1 MSRKNKWG
9 LGGEIMLLIKLA
21 LRNLTRHKRR
31 VLAIAIILAIGI
43 AVYLT
48 IDSLMLGLTQ
58 MSFNNL
64 INLETGHL
72 QVVNQTY
79 WSKKEDLPLKDLIDW
94 NSDLKA
100 KIKKPRTIK
109 SIMPQLKFSA
119 NLNNGVDEMPVTGYG
134 IDIKQAR
141 TTLSLEDYIVEGQ
154 YFTTTNYQAL
164 LGKKLADLMELEV
177 GDYLTLLLKTKEE
190 TFNTIDAE
198 IVGLV
203 NTQNPDVNNNYVY
216 VPLNTAQN
224 ALDVEGQISQLLI
237 RLNNAKNIN
246 ATQAQLKKEIMSSRQ
261 DLTVR
266 SWRDLAQSVIAMS
279 KAQNIETGFMMG
291 IILIIAAIGIIN
303 TVILSALERTKEI
316 GMMKALGFKKKE
328 IIFIFMIE
336 SAGIGF
342 LGGIIGILLS
352 GGGVYYLVT
361 TGIDLSALLG
371 GQSFGLPIMGQLYG
385 VYAPLH
391 FLFIFI
397 AGVILSILASIPPAY
412 WAAQKDPVKAIHS

>member
-1 MSRKNKWG
+1 
-9 LGGEIMLLIKLA
+9 MLLIKLA

-31 VLAIAIILAIGI
+31 VLAIAVILAIGI

-79 WSKKEDLPLKDLIDW
+79 WSEREELPLKNLIDW
-94 NSDLKA
+94 NSDLKT
-100 KIKKPRTIK
+100 KLKKPATIK
-109 SIMPQLKFSA
+109 SAMPQLKFSA
-119 NLNNGVDEMPVTGYG
+119 NLNNGIDEMPITGYG
-134 IDIKQAR
+134 IDIKQSQEA
-141 TTLSLEDYIVEGQ
+141 LSLEDYIVEGQ
-154 YFTTTNYQAL
+154 YFTNDNYQAV
-164 LGKKLADLMELEV
+164 LGKKLADLMELKV
-177 GDYLTLLLKTKEE
+177 GDYLTLLVKTKTE
-190 TFNTIDAE
+190 TFNTIEAE
-198 IVGLV
+198 IVGLI

-216 VPLNTAQN
+216 VPLNIAQN
-224 ALDVEGQISQLLI
+224 ALDVEGQISQLII
-237 RLNNAKNIN
+237 RLNNAKDLKS
-246 ATQAQLKKEIMSSRQ
+246 TRSLLKKAIALS
-261 DLTVR
+261 DPNLAVR
-266 SWRDLAQSVIAMS
+266 SWRDLAESVIAMN

-328 IIFIFMIE
+328 IVFIFMIE
-336 SAGIGF
+336 AAGIGF

-361 TGIDLSALLG
+361 TGINLSALLG

-397 AGVILSILASIPPAY
+397 AGVILSIIASIPPAY
-412 WAAQKDPVKAIHS
+412 WAAKKDPVKAIHS